1 MQTRKTTW
9 LATMTTLTL
18 KITKKSLLMKTRSD
32 DSGNQSTIKKSLNP
46 NSLNGTDLSIVAMEQ
61 HHMDINL
68 QNKSNLDNEKE
79 DQENEADGENDKND
93 ELQKD
98 DEISFSNNKELPD
111 EQEMS

>member
-1 MQTRKTTW
+1 
-9 LATMTTLTL
+9 
-18 KITKKSLLMKTRSD
+18 
-32 DSGNQSTIKKSLNP
+32 
-46 NSLNGTDLSIVAMEQ
+46 
-61 HHMDINL
+61 MDINL

-111 EQEMS
+111 EQEMSQILLNLRHETKEHSRDAKQTNLQSSASDKSQ